1 MARFEPKSLAHIHRN
16 HWHKSNRNIQ
26 RYKNISEVIRAGL
39 RLLEIEENKAL
50 ALKNAIQEGIDSGI
64 VYDFDPDTH
73 LQELKAKKKSNG

>member
-1 MARFEPKSLAHIHRN
+1 MAQNTSVVLGEYFEQFARNQVSLG
-16 HWHKSNRNIQ
+16 

>member
-1 MARFEPKSLAHIHRN
+1 MAQNTSVALGEYFEQFARNQVSLG
-16 HWHKSNRNIQ
+16 